1 MSFLDY
7 TIRVVVGIEFGVK
20 YSSFAYAHLC
30 SLNDIVVNDYWPEC
44 IGCVKIPTVLKF
56 DESSN
61 LMSWGH
67 SALSQSQRS
76 YRKKTSFDIKSVK
89 LVENFLLYLSK
100 MENKP
105 YLPEGLDYKTA
116 ITDYLREMS
125 NFVKDTLRTRWSDI
139 DFYKNVLIIL
149 QVPVECDNK
158 AKAIMRECAY
168 NAGLISYKD
177 SSNLYF
183 ITKHEAA
190 SIYCNMKVLR
200 EFNISVGSSF
210 MIVDTSADAIDIII
224 RTLLENNELGDI
236 SGRIEDPC
244 GGNSVDEEFLNFL
257 SRKVGQSAINLLKEN
272 HYGQLQYMIKDFC
285 ENCKFKFTGQDRD
298 FSYELDFTD
307 ICRAILQYVKDP
319 EREQMEYQEWLIDV
333 TFEDIKAMFDPVIE
347 RILRLINTQLNAV
360 SSCKAILLIGGFSQ
374 SMYLQKRI
382 KEEFS
387 QKVTNIIIPASPSM
401 INVRGAV
408 QYGLMLPEM
417 LNKSTKLSITLRV
430 FEKTYGI
437 KTTRKWNPGDP
448 MERKLPDGMINI
460 FLRIAK
466 KGDEIPVNTGISMIF
481 SSSFL
486 SRNSLDLFV
495 TNEHDVKY
503 CDSPGVSKIG
513 ILDISTLS
521 ILSNSAISVTLFFD
535 NMKIMAIVQDV
546 NVKTGWKYEK
556 VFDNIY

>member
-7 TIRVVVGIEFGVK
+7 NIRVVVGIEFGVK

-30 SLNDIVVNDYWPEC
+30 SPNGIVVNDCWPDYS
-44 IGCVKIPTVLKF
+44 GRMKIPTVLKY
-56 DESSN
+56 DESFN
-61 LMSWGH
+61 LKSWGY
-67 SALSQSQRS
+67 SALSKQSYMNKR
-76 YRKKTSFDIKSVK
+76 SFDIKPVK

-125 NFVKDTLRTRWSDI
+125 NFVKDTLRTSWSDI

-149 QVPVECDNK
+149 QVPVECDNE

-200 EFNISVGSSF
+200 DFNISVGSSF
-210 MIVDTSADAIDIII
+210 MIVDNGADAIDIII
-224 RTLLENNELGDI
+224 RTLLENKELGDI

-257 SRKVGQSAINLLKEN
+257 SR
-272 HYGQLQYMIKDFC
+272 
-285 ENCKFKFTGQDRD
+285 QDRD

-307 ICRAILQYVKDP
+307 ICRAIIQYVKDP
-319 EREQMEYQEWLIDV
+319 EREQMEYQDWLIDV
-333 TFEDIKAMFDPVIE
+333 TFEDIKAI
-347 RILRLINTQLNAV
+347 
-360 SSCKAILLIGGFSQ
+360 
-374 SMYLQKRI
+374 
-382 KEEFS
+382 
-387 QKVTNIIIPASPSM
+387 PSM

-466 KGDEIPVNTGISMIF
+466 QGDEIPVNTGISMIF

-503 CDSPGVSKIG
+503 CDSPG
-513 ILDISTLS
+513 
-521 ILSNSAISVTLFFD
+521 
-535 NMKIMAIVQDV
+535 AIVQDV

>member
-30 SLNDIVVNDYWPEC
+30 SPNGIVVNDCWPDYS
-44 IGCVKIPTVLKF
+44 GRMKIPTVLKY
-56 DESSN
+56 DESFN
-61 LMSWGH
+61 LKSWGY
-67 SALSQSQRS
+67 SALSQSKQS
-76 YRKKTSFDIKSVK
+76 YRNKRSFDIKPVK

-125 NFVKDTLRTRWSDI
+125 NFVKDTLRTSWSDI

-210 MIVDTSADAIDIII
+210 IIVDTSADAIDIII

-244 GGNSVDEEFLNFL
+244 GGNSVDEEFLKFL

-272 HYGQLQYMIKDFC
+272 HYDQLQYMIKRFC
-285 ENCKFKFTGQDRD
+285 RNGKFLFTGQDRD

-307 ICRAILQYVKDP
+307 ICRAIIQYVKDP
-319 EREQMEYQEWLIDV
+319 EREQMEYQYWLINV

-417 LNKSTKLSITLRV
+417 LNKSTKLSITPRV

-448 MERKLPDGMINI
+448 IERKLPDGMINI

-466 KGDEIPVNTGISMIF
+466 QGDEIPVNTGISMIF

-503 CDSPGVSKIG
+503 CDSPG
-513 ILDISTLS
+513 
-521 ILSNSAISVTLFFD
+521 
-535 NMKIMAIVQDV
+535 AIVQDV

>member
-7 TIRVVVGIEFGVK
+7 NIRVVVGIEFGVK

-30 SLNDIVVNDYWPEC
+30 SPNGIVVNDCWPDYS
-44 IGCVKIPTVLKF
+44 GRMKIPTVLKY
-56 DESSN
+56 DESFN
-61 LMSWGH
+61 LKSWGY
-67 SALSQSQRS
+67 SALSKQSYMNKR
-76 YRKKTSFDIKSVK
+76 SFDIKPVK

-125 NFVKDTLRTRWSDI
+125 NFVKDTLRTSWSDI

-149 QVPVECDNK
+149 QVPVECDNE

-200 EFNISVGSSF
+200 DFNISVGSSF
-210 MIVDTSADAIDIII
+210 MIVDNGADAIDIII
-224 RTLLENNELGDI
+224 RTLLENKELGDI

-307 ICRAILQYVKDP
+307 ICRAIIQYVKDP
-319 EREQMEYQEWLIDV
+319 EREQMEYQDWLIDV

-387 QKVTNIIIPASPSM
+387 QKVTNIIILASPSM

-466 KGDEIPVNTGISMIF
+466 QGDEIPVNTGISMIF

-503 CDSPGVSKIG
+503 CDSPG
-513 ILDISTLS
+513 
-521 ILSNSAISVTLFFD
+521 
-535 NMKIMAIVQDV
+535 AIVQDV

>member
-44 IGCVKIPTVLKF
+44 IGCVKIPTVLKY

-224 RTLLENNELGDI
+224 RTLLENNELG
-236 SGRIEDPC
+236 
-244 GGNSVDEEFLNFL
+244 
-257 SRKVGQSAINLLKEN
+257 
-272 HYGQLQYMIKDFC
+272 
-285 ENCKFKFTGQDRD
+285 QDRD

-307 ICRAILQYVKDP
+307 ICRAILH
-319 EREQMEYQEWLIDV
+319 
-333 TFEDIKAMFDPVIE
+333 
-347 RILRLINTQLNAV
+347 
-360 SSCKAILLIGGFSQ
+360 
-374 SMYLQKRI
+374 
-382 KEEFS
+382 
-387 QKVTNIIIPASPSM
+387 PSM